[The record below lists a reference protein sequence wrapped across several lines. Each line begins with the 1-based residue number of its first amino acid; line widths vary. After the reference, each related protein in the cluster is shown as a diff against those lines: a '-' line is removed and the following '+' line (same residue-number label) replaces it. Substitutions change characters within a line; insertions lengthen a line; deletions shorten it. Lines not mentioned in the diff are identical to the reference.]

1 MLVEVIKMKIK
12 QLEID
17 GFRCLCNLKIAFED
31 SITLIVGE
39 NDSGK
44 SSIISCL
51 NLFTEDYSLEL
62 DDFNYGRN
70 EIKIKLVAED
80 FEFIKEYR
88 KEKFPDSSFI
98 IKPSQKFIQE
108 TKEFLTSLPDSLTE
122 AQESKIKDLSKKFG
136 LTVRVNSSIQTLKNQ
151 LNSKLSEDEIIISNG
166 HFFEL
171 NKIQLD
177 GKQFENVESFFKEVF
192 LKDKQANIWD
202 TKIQDGKTIKEI
214 IQEELDSYSKSISED
229 LKSKGIKEKLKQY
242 LNQLTDIKIEPLF
255 EPKNLNIY
263 SKVKFLENGNEISVE
278 KKGDG
283 TKRRISLALL
293 EYKVEYEESCK
304 DSKLYI
310 LDEPDT
316 HLHVKAQ
323 LELLNILKELG
334 KKGCQI
340 IITTHSPFLIN
351 AIKPKQ
357 IRLLVQENANETK
370 IKSLKNEPETS
381 DEILRKLGIENIYLY
396 FAKKI
401 ILVEGE
407 TEESFLP
414 RIYEKIYDV
423 SLNSD
428 LIKVINTRGI
438 KNIPGFA
445 KALLEL
451 VDENS
456 IYVVKDNDA
465 SEETLKLIDELK
477 IHPDRQITV
486 GTKEFEDSF
495 SDDVLYESWKN
506 YLAECGKDI
515 SKSKWSLKNISKL
528 REKCSSNPD
537 KKFSSE
543 LKSLNQGSGKKFS
556 KIIFGE
562 VLGNYCDKT
571 NIPDKINELLFK
583 LSN

>member
-1 MLVEVIKMKIK
+1 MKIK

-88 KEKFPDSSFI
+88 KEKFPNSSFI

>member
-1 MLVEVIKMKIK
+1 
-12 QLEID
+12 
-17 GFRCLCNLKIAFED
+17 
-31 SITLIVGE
+31 
-39 NDSGK
+39 
-44 SSIISCL
+44 
-51 NLFTEDYSLEL
+51 L
-62 DDFNYGRN
+62 DRY
-70 EIKIKLVAED
+70 A
-80 FEFIKEYR
+80 
-88 KEKFPDSSFI
+88 
-98 IKPSQKFIQE
+98 
-108 TKEFLTSLPDSLTE
+108 
-122 AQESKIKDLSKKFG
+122 
-136 LTVRVNSSIQTLKNQ
+136 
-151 LNSKLSEDEIIISNG
+151 
-166 HFFEL
+166 
-171 NKIQLD
+171 
-177 GKQFENVESFFKEVF
+177 
-192 LKDKQANIWD
+192 
-202 TKIQDGKTIKEI
+202 
-214 IQEELDSYSKSISED
+214 KSISEN
-229 LKSKGIKEKLKQY
+229 LESKGIKEKLKQY
-242 LNQLTDIKIEPLF
+242 LNRLTDIKIEPLF

-293 EYKVEYEESCK
+293 EYKMESEEPCK

-370 IKSLKNEPETS
+370 IKFLKNEPETS

-401 ILVEGE
+401 IIVEGE

-495 SDDVLYESWKN
+495 SDDVIYESWKN
-506 YLAECGKDI
+506 YLVECGKDI
-515 SKSKWSLKNISKL
+515 SKSRWTLENINKL
-528 REKCSSNPD
+528 REECSSNPG

-543 LKSLNQGSGKKFS
+543 LQSLNSGSGKKFR

-571 NIPDKINELLFK
+571 KIPSEINELLLK

>member
-1 MLVEVIKMKIK
+1 MEVIKMKIK

>member
-1 MLVEVIKMKIK
+1 MKIK

-17 GFRCLCNLKIAFED
+17 GFRCLCNLKITFED

-51 NLFTEDYSLEL
+51 NLFTEDYALEL
-62 DDFNYGRN
+62 DDFNYGC
-70 EIKIKLVAED
+70 EELKVKLVTED

-88 KEKFPDSSFI
+88 KEKFPESSFI
-98 IKPSQKFIQE
+98 IIPSQNFILK
-108 TKEFLTSLPDSLTE
+108 TKEFLTSTSESLTE
-122 AQESKIKDLSKKFG
+122 TQEFKIKDLSKKFG
-136 LTVRVNSSIQTLKNQ
+136 LTVRANSNVQTLKNQ
-151 LNSKLSEDEIIISNG
+151 LNSKLSEDEIIINNG

-177 GKQFENVESFFKEVF
+177 GKQFEDVESFFKEVF

-202 TKIQDGKTIKEI
+202 TKIPDGKTIKEI
-214 IQEELDSYSKSISED
+214 IQEELDNYSKSISED

-263 SKVKFLENGNEISVE
+263 SKVKFLEDGNEISVE

-293 EYKVEYEESCK
+293 EYKVECEESCK

-357 IRLLVQENANETK
+357 IRLLVQENVNETK

-465 SEETLKLIDELK
+465 SEETLKLIDELN
-477 IHPDRQITV
+477 IHSDRQINV

-495 SDDVLYESWKN
+495 SDNVLYESWKN

-515 SKSKWSLKNISKL
+515 SESKWTLKNISKL
-528 REKCSSNPD
+528 RAKCNSNPD

-571 NIPDKINELLFK
+571 NIPDKINEFLSK

>member
-1 MLVEVIKMKIK
+1 MEVIKVKIK

-17 GFRCLCNLKIAFED
+17 GFRCLCNLTIAFEND
-31 SITLIVGE
+31 ITLIVGE

-44 SSIISCL
+44 SSIIRCL

-62 DDFNYGRN
+62 DDFNYGRE
-70 EIKIKLVAED
+70 EIKVKLVTED
-80 FEFIKEYR
+80 FEFIKKYS

-108 TKEFLTSLPDSLTE
+108 TKEFLNSLPGSLTE
-122 AQESKIKDLSKKFG
+122 AQESKIKDLAKMFG

-151 LNSKLSEDEIIISNG
+151 LVSKLSEDEITISNG
-166 HFFEL
+166 RFFGL

-177 GKQFENVESFFKEVF
+177 GKQFENVEFFFKEVF

-202 TKIQDGKTIKEI
+202 TKIQDEKTIKEI
-214 IQEELDSYSKSISED
+214 IQEELDRYAKSISEN
-229 LKSKGIKEKLKQY
+229 LESKGIKEKLKQY
-242 LNQLTDIKIEPLF
+242 LNRLTDIKIEPLF

-293 EYKVEYEESCK
+293 EYKMESEEPCK

-370 IKSLKNEPETS
+370 IKFLKNEPETS

-401 ILVEGE
+401 IIVEGE

-495 SDDVLYESWKN
+495 SDDVIYESWKN
-506 YLAECGKDI
+506 YLVECGKDI
-515 SKSKWSLKNISKL
+515 SKSRWTLENINKL
-528 REKCSSNPD
+528 REECSSNPG

-543 LKSLNQGSGKKFS
+543 LQSLNSGSGKKFR

-571 NIPDKINELLFK
+571 KIPSEINELLLK